1 MSVACS
7 PAERLLR
14 SLGVTEPEEI
24 DLEAIAWHMGVV
36 KVKYRELDGC
46 EARIVGLGDQ
56 AIITVDDR
64 AMPRRRRF
72 SLAHELGHW
81 HFHRGRTLLCRHED
95 IGERRGGHEAERS
108 ANRFAADLLLPSYL
122 LLPIARQHPRLT
134 LKMLRETAGRFDA
147 SLTATA
153 IRLVETGHTPI
164 VLVHHTLA
172 GRKWF
177 VRSPGVPDRWFPRA
191 DLDPESYAFDLL
203 HGRGDEQAFPRKIG
217 AAAWFDRDEADRYEI
232 QEQSFKVSDGEIVT
246 VLTLT
251 DEEMLEDRG
260 RPWR

>member
-1 MSVACS
+1 MSAASS

-64 AMPRRRRF
+64 AIPRRRRF
-72 SLAHELGHW
+72 SVAHELGHW
-81 HFHRGRTLLCRHED
+81 HFHRGKTLLCRHED
-95 IGERRGGHEAERS
+95 IGAKQGKQEAERS
-108 ANRFAADLLLPSYL
+108 ANQFAANLLLPSYL
-122 LLPIARQHPRLT
+122 LLPIARKHPRLT
-134 LKMLRETAGRFDA
+134 LKMLRETAGRFDT
-147 SLTATA
+147 SLTATG
-153 IRLVETGHTPI
+153 IRLVETGHTPT
-164 VLVHHTLA
+164 VLVHHTRA

-177 VRSPGVPDRWFPRA
+177 VRSPDVPDRWFPRT
-191 DLDPESYAFDLL
+191 DLDADSYAFDLL
-203 HGRGDEQAFPRKIG
+203 HGQGEEQAFPRKIG
-217 AAAWFDRDEADRYEI
+217 AAAWFDRDEADRYEV
-232 QEQSFKVSDGEIVT
+232 QEQSFKVAEGEIVT

-251 DEEMLEDRG
+251 DEEMLVDRG
-260 RPWR
+260 RGWR